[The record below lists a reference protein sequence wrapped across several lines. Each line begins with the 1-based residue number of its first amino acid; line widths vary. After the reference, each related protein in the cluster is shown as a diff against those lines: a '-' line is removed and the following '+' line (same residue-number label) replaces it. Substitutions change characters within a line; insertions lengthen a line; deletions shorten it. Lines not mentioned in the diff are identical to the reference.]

1 MRIRIRLFANL
12 RQYAP
17 GDDSNFHVELGSGA
31 TVGRLLE
38 NLDVPAPV
46 KAVILVNGRHAKE
59 ETQLADGDTVIL
71 FPPMA
76 GG

>member
-1 MRIRIRLFANL
+1 MRIWIRLFANL
-12 RQYAP
+12 KKYAP
-17 GDDSNFHVELGSGA
+17 GGDSNFNLELGSGA

-38 NLDVPAPV
+38 SLDVPAPV

>member
-17 GDDSNFHVELGSGA
+17 GDDSNFHLELGSGT
-31 TVGRLLE
+31 TVGLLLE
-38 NLDVPAPV
+38 RLHIPAPV
-46 KAVILVNGRHAKE
+46 KAVILVNGYHAKE
-59 ETQLADGDTVIL
+59 ENQLADGDTVIL